1 MGRDDA
7 VGREVDVEAGRFWRA
22 ASRRLAREINLGWW
36 LTAWLPTA
44 FCLAA
49 AGMVAILA
57 ARWRFPEAVGWVWIG
72 IAVSMTAAAV
82 AAWSSSRSRFE
93 NDATARVRLEDALG
107 LRTRLSAAA
116 AGVGSWPA
124 RPARSHDGWPVVWQ
138 WRRPAALIAFTAAM
152 LVAAARVPIADADA
166 LRKHTIEKPTDA
178 RVVETWMQE
187 LQQEKLV
194 DEKSVDEVDRKI
206 AELMERP
213 KETWYEHASLEAA
226 GALKEQ
232 TQADLR
238 ELAGNLAKAEQAAAA
253 LQSMVDSL
261 PADLREA
268 LAREFAAAAL
278 AVETGNFKP
287 AGDLADLLRDLRP
300 ADLARLTPEQWKS
313 LKARLAANRAAL
325 REALANCEGFDLG
338 DVEGW
343 CEECS
348 GCKPC
353 GECEGCKAGKA
364 CQKRCST
371 CGRGARPGRGGI
383 DRGRGDAELTF
394 GERNDLGTKR
404 TEKLSKE
411 LDAERAAPDEVLAVV
426 DGEHEVDTK
435 AYTGPTAGGAVAG
448 PGDGGS
454 AVQVNTL
461 LPAEQATVRRFFR

>member
-1 MGRDDA
+1 MRRDDA
-7 VGREVDVEAGRFWRA
+7 VARETDVEAGRFWRA
-22 ASRRLAREINLGWW
+22 ASRRLAREINVGWW
-36 LTAWLPTA
+36 LAAWLPIA

-49 AGMVAILA
+49 AGMVAVLL
-57 ARWRFPEAVGWVWIG
+57 ARWRFPEAVGWVWMGIG
-72 IAVSMTAAAV
+72 LAIAAAGV
-82 AAWSSSRSRFE
+82 VAWSLMRTRFE
-93 NDATARVRLEDALG
+93 TDAAARVRLEDALG

-116 AGVGSWPA
+116 AGVGAWPA
-124 RPARSHDGWPVVWQ
+124 RPVRPREGWPVVWQ
-138 WRRPAALIAFTAAM
+138 WRRPAALVAVTAAM
-152 LVAAARVPIADADA
+152 LYAAARVPIADADA
-166 LRKHTIEKPTDA
+166 VPRHAIEKPTDA

-187 LQQEKLV
+187 LQQAELV
-194 DEKSVDEVDRKI
+194 DEKSVAEVDRKI

-232 TQADLR
+232 TQADVR
-238 ELAGNLAKAEQAAAA
+238 ELAGNLVKAEQAAAA
-253 LQSMVDSL
+253 LQSQVDTL

-268 LAREFAAAAL
+268 LATEFAAAAL
-278 AVETGNFKP
+278 ALEAGSFKP
-287 AGDLADLLRDLRP
+287 AGELADLLRDLRP
-300 ADLARLTPEQWKS
+300 ADLSRLTPEQWRA

-325 REALANCEGFDLG
+325 REALARCEGFDLG

-353 GECEGCKAGKA
+353 GECVGCKAGKA

-371 CGRGARPGRGGI
+371 CGRSARPGRGGI
-383 DRGRGDAELTF
+383 NRGRADAELTF

-404 TEKLSKE
+404 TEKLSRE

-435 AYTGPTAGGAVAG
+435 SYTGPTAGGAVTG
-448 PGDGGS
+448 TGDGGS

-461 LPAEQATVRRFFR
+461 LPAEQATVRRFFQ